1 MCVKII
7 YGANRAGALL
17 FESWP
22 NSFLAKFDGTCSIE
36 RSDVDLVNEGIIPK
50 KPGRVYK
57 MVNKSRCLLADLC
70 TIVIMCIYLWVT

>member
-1 MCVKII
+1 MKVI

-36 RSDVDLVNEGIIPK
+36 RLDVDFVNEGIIPK
-50 KPGRVYK
+50 KLGRVYK
-57 MVNKSRCLLADLC
+57 MVNKSRCLLDDFH